1 MLPSACEVRNYL
13 MKSYLGYGLAKRTRK
28 SDASFRLAFI
38 TNCVSFGHPLALT
51 CDDFVGAQFRT
62 QIDASFHRLATQHK
76 STQVDRKW
84 TVYAWKSTTFLQLA
98 WTCEPTL
105 RRANPFGH
113 PSQVL
118 VLQTCV
124 DLRVRLARV
133 LGPAW
138 RRVFHAHYSI
148 NELLLYEK
156 YAVWTIKFAWIRCII
171 QLWYRRRFKRRISHA
186 PCIMHDF
193 ECATLHEY

>member
-1 MLPSACEVRNYL
+1 MAWQN
-13 MKSYLGYGLAKRTRK
+13 GLASLTQVFDLR
-28 SDASFRLAFI
+28 SLQIAFRLA
-38 TNCVSFGHPLALT
+38 THL
-51 CDDFVGAQFRT
+51 RW
-62 QIDASFHRLATQHK
+62 LATTLLELNFGRK
-76 STQVDRKW
+76 STQVS
-84 TVYAWKSTTFLQLA
+84 TVWPPNTSRHKLIASELYMRGNLQLFCNLRELA
-98 WTCEPTL
+98 SRLRGERIRLATHRKFWFCKLVSTCESVWPG
-105 RRANPFGH
+105 F
-113 PSQVL
+113 
-118 VLQTCV
+118 
-124 DLRVRLARV
+124 

-193 ECATLHEY
+193 